1 MEQKGTAQVQVRQR
15 PPQESAHAGVHLQR
29 TCACGQHTIAGGEC
43 SACRNEQSTL
53 LRSQRAFGPPSAP
66 VAVQG
71 NSPAQEHGTSFNS
84 AFDRASRF
92 GHDFSQIPIHSP
104 AAGVIQTKLAINK
117 SGDQYEQEADCI
129 SEQVMR
135 MPEPQLQRAC
145 ACGGACP
152 KCQTEQPGRE
162 HESLQT
168 KRVQASDTGQIAAP
182 PIVHEVL
189 RSPGQSLDTATRAFM
204 EQRFGHDFSRVRVH
218 TGAAAEQSARDVN
231 AHAYTMGQNIVFGS
245 GRFAP
250 GTHQGRW
257 LIAHEL
263 THVVQQKGSPSR
275 EIIRR
280 LSPRDES
287 FVIRGLPA
295 DSAERTKFV
304 FFNLNDATVPESE
317 RDKIETFA
325 TENRSASNINLYGYA
340 SEEGDERENTDL
352 ISDRLESVRS
362 ALARNFSGDINL
374 IPRPAAS
381 IQQINYRNFRSVE
394 MSLGASSIGNASS
407 NTRTINC
414 DEEQNTTIDENRTSA
429 IEQID
434 GAMDHLN
441 AFKSDPSSNTEVQ
454 NDLDNNFHSHSSS
467 TVTTLLHHLRQIK
480 NDLSGLTGNSHR
492 QCSTPEY
499 GPCTGA
505 LALTRRPQITLC
517 PSYFLTSDP
526 TRLET
531 LLHEICHYA
540 FFDANDRAYSSE
552 RVLPFLSTAEAL
564 DNAESIAIFILE
576 MNLPP
581 GERIPSTLT
590 TPTSDTIKDCGSD
603 EEKAKEAL
611 AWAQRWNTYALF
623 GMSQTYNNWVTS
635 MFPHIIAR
643 LGPIN
648 DRYILAGIFD
658 RYKSLDLEFS
668 HDFTLECVE
677 SSNSVCAN
685 PVTLDT
691 AEKALLICPA
701 FFSQNLHTRIV
712 SLYAEVTKL
721 VPEIRDDQRRA
732 YAELARDYK
741 IYYWELPP
749 T

>member
-1 MEQKGTAQVQVRQR
+1 MSDRAYANVQVQQKTLSGSS
-15 PPQESAHAGVHLQR
+15 PKSSLLQR
-29 TCACGQHTIAGGEC
+29 TCACDQRTIAGGEC
-43 SACRNEQSTL
+43 STCRNERLSL
-53 LRSQRAFGPPSAP
+53 GRSQRAFEPLSAP
-66 VAVQG
+66 GPVPG
-71 NSPAQEHGTSFNS
+71 SSPALENVPSFNA
-84 AFDRASRF
+84 AFDRA
-92 GHDFSQIPIHSP
+92 
-104 AAGVIQTKLAINK
+104 A
-117 SGDQYEQEADCI
+117 
-129 SEQVMR
+129 
-135 MPEPQLQRAC
+135 
-145 ACGGACP
+145 
-152 KCQTEQPGRE
+152 
-162 HESLQT
+162 
-168 KRVQASDTGQIAAP
+168 
-182 PIVHEVL
+182 
-189 RSPGQSLDTATRAFM
+189 
-204 EQRFGHDFSRVRVH
+204 RFGHDFSRIPIHSLQKSVPQTKLKVNQPGDVYEQEADQVAEQVMTTPAHHPLSGTLPRIQRFSGQSNRQMDAAPASVDQALASPGRPLEPALRQDMEPRFGYDFSGVRVH
-218 TGAAAEQSARDVN
+218 TDAAAEQSARDVSAN
-231 AHAYTMGQNIVFGS
+231 AYTLGLDIVFDT

-250 GTHQGRW
+250 ETQEGRR

-275 EIIRR
+275 ESIRR
-280 LSPRDES
+280 FSARRES

-295 DSAERTKFV
+295 DSEDRPNFV
-304 FFNLNDATVPESE
+304 FFELNDATVPESE
-317 RDKIETFA
+317 RDKIERFA
-325 TENRSASNINLYGYA
+325 SENKSASNINLYGYA

-362 ALARNFSGDINL
+362 ALARNFSKDISINL

-394 MSLGASSIGNASS
+394 MSLGASSIGTASS
-407 NTRTINC
+407 NTQTINC
-414 DEEQNTTIDENRTSA
+414 DEEQNTTIDENRRSA

-441 AFKSDPSSNTEVQ
+441 AFKSDPSSNKEVQ
-454 NDLDNNFHSHSSS
+454 NDLDNNFRSHSSS
-467 TVTTLLHHLRQIK
+467 TVTTLLQHLRQIQ
-480 NDLSGLTGNSHR
+480 NDLSGLTGNNHR

-517 PSYFLTSDP
+517 PSYFLTSNS

-540 FFDANDRAYSSE
+540 FFHAHDRAYESE

-581 GERIPSTLT
+581 GKRIPSTLT
-590 TPTSDTIKDCGSD
+590 TPTSDTIKDCGSN

-668 HDFTLECVE
+668 GDFTLECVE

-685 PVTLDT
+685 PVTLET
-691 AEKALLICPA
+691 AEKTLLICPA

-721 VPEIRDDQRRA
+721 VPDIRDDQRRA

-741 IYYWELPP
+741 IYYWGLPP

>member
-1 MEQKGTAQVQVRQR
+1 MLADEIGSDMLKRGKMNDRTYAKVQAQQR
-15 PPQESAHAGVHLQR
+15 TLSGSSPTSSLLQR
-29 TCACGQHTIAGGEC
+29 ICACGQHTIAGGEC
-43 SACRNEQSTL
+43 STCHSEHSTL
-53 LRSQRAFGPPSAP
+53 HHTQRVFEPPSAP
-66 VAVQG
+66 GAGPG
-71 NSPAQEHGTSFNS
+71 NSPAQANETSFHS

-104 AAGVIQTKLAINK
+104 AARVIQTKLAINEP
-117 SGDQYEQEADCI
+117 GDQYEQEADRI
-129 SEQVMR
+129 ANQVLTAPAHTGVSGTPPR
-135 MPEPQLQRAC
+135 IQRFSGPSNGQLDAAPASVDQVL
-145 ACGGACP
+145 
-152 KCQTEQPGRE
+152 TSPGRPLE
-162 HESLQT
+162 PT
-168 KRVQASDTGQIAAP
+168 
-182 PIVHEVL
+182 L
-189 RSPGQSLDTATRAFM
+189 RQDM
-204 EQRFGHDFSRVRVH
+204 EQRFGYDFSRVRVH

-231 AHAYTMGQNIVFGS
+231 AHAYAMGQNIVFGS

-287 FVIRGLPA
+287 FVIRGLPTN
-295 DSAERTKFV
+295 SAKRTKFI
-304 FFNLNDATVPESE
+304 FFNLDDATVPESE
-317 RDKIETFA
+317 RDKIEIFA
-325 TENRSASNINLYGYA
+325 TENSSASSINLYGYA
-340 SEEGDERENTDL
+340 SEEGEKKRNTDL

-362 ALARNFSGDINL
+362 ALARKFSGDIHL
-374 IPRPAAS
+374 IPRPTAG

-394 MSLGASSIGNASS
+394 MSLGASSIGNVSS

-414 DEEQNTTIDENRTSA
+414 DEKQNTTIDENRTSA
-429 IEQID
+429 IEQVD
-434 GAMDHLN
+434 GALDHLN
-441 AFKSDPSSNTEVQ
+441 AFKSDPSSHTEVQ
-454 NDLDNNFHSHSSS
+454 NVLDNNIHSHSSS
-467 TVTTLLHHLRQIK
+467 TVTTLLHRLQQIK
-480 NDLSGLTGNSHR
+480 NDLLGLTGNSHR

-517 PSYFLTSDP
+517 PSYFLTNDS

-590 TPTSDTIKDCGSD
+590 KPTADTVKDCGSD
-603 EEKAKEAL
+603 EGKAKEAL
-611 AWAQRWNTYALF
+611 AWAQRWNTYAMF

-643 LGPIN
+643 LGPIS
-648 DRYILAGIFD
+648 DRYMLAGIFD
-658 RYKSLDLEFS
+658 RYKSLDREFS
-668 HDFTLECVE
+668 HDFTLKCVE
-677 SSNSVCAN
+677 SSNPVCAN

-691 AEKALLICPA
+691 AVKTVLICPA
-701 FFSQNLHTRIV
+701 FFAQHLHTRIV

-741 IYYWELPP
+741 IYYWNLPP